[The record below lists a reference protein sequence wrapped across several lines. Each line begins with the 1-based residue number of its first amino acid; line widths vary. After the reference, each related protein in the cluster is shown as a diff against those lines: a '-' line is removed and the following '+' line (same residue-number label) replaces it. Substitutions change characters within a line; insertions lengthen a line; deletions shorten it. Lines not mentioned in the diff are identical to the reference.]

1 MKNLLIAIGLL
12 LSPVVFADGQ
22 VLREATTAEVTAG
35 TAGLPAVITP
45 RRLFG
50 SSGGGVTTNNVI
62 NIVNSGQTTAVTNG
76 QSGVVFTN
84 PVLAGTVTLSNISL
98 SISGS
103 WNGAGATNLTG
114 TNSLLAGTI
123 NTNLFD
129 APTMAALG
137 GGGGGGGAASPLIIA
152 TAGTPFTFTNSAM
165 TNVTGLVLTFT
176 NAGYYNFY
184 GGAHFTD
191 NTNGTT
197 NPIYG
202 LASSTNVTWFGGYA
216 TTFNGS
222 QSPTAYRVS
231 VGLNDGAS
239 VPLFDYIYSNGQY
252 NETTFNFLVHII
264 TPGTTIRLQVR
275 QNPANGGVTSIPYG
289 WIGYR

>member
-1 MKNLLIAIGLL
+1 MKTISTLLFALL
-12 LSPVVFADGQ
+12 AVTVQAVTYISPLSYAVSNTPAPVDYVVAYYSTDGTNYHTH
-22 VLREATTAEVTAG
+22 LIPATALGAPG
-35 TAGLPAVITP
+35 TI
-45 RRLFG
+45 
-50 SSGGGVTTNNVI
+50 
-62 NIVNSGQTTAVTNG
+62 TNG
-76 QSGVVFTN
+76 QPNVTFTN

-137 GGGGGGGAASPLIIA
+137 GGGGGGAASPLIMA
-152 TAGTPFTFTNSAM
+152 TAGTFTFTNSAM

-197 NPIYG
+197 SPIYG

-239 VPLFDYIYSNGQY
+239 VTLFDYIYSNGQY